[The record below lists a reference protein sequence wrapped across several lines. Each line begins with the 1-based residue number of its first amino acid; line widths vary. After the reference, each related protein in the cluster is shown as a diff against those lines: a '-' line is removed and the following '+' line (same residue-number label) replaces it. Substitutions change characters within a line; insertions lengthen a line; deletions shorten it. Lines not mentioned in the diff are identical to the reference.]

1 MKERILQINQLIK
14 RELSQIILREI
25 EFPLDVLVTIT
36 RVETTRK
43 IDEAKIYVSVL
54 PESKTKLISNI
65 LNRCIYRL
73 QQLLNKRLRMRPI
86 PRIVFVEEKE
96 TIKAGRIEEILEKI
110 KIEK

>member
-25 EFPLDVLVTIT
+25 EFPLDVLATIT

-43 IDEAKIYVSVL
+43 IDEAKVYVSCL
-54 PESKTKLISNI
+54 PESKAKLILNI

-86 PRIVFVEEKE
+86 PRIVFIEEKE